1 MTKMFV
7 RAYTKQVNEAERTL
21 VGIASTEVID
31 RYGDIVKQDGWI
43 LDNFK
48 KNPVML
54 WAHNYHDLP
63 IAKIVDVNINGD
75 KLTFKA
81 QFPKPGLNELADK
94 IFELFKDGVLN
105 AFSVGFIPVEYEPNE
120 HGGYTYTKQELL
132 EISAVTVPANQ
143 EALAMALKS
152 IDNEVKEAIIEGMNE
167 SKAEENNGEF
177 KTDKISLKHVRET
190 LEKMGYINVICNKV
204 NELRIKGAVPSHES
218 EKLDENGSWDATEAV
233 NKLRKW
239 ASSDGTGDKDTID
252 WSKYKWGFAWFD
264 SEDKENF
271 GAYKLPHHTVDANNV
286 LVTVWRG
293 VAAAMAALMGA
304 RGGVDIPD
312 SDFDR
317 VYNHLARH
325 YREFDKE
332 PPEKEFILTVR
343 ELNKRLNETELKVNN
358 ILSKVESII
367 KEVEDIMDYITE
379 VEMVKDGNG
388 EVEPEFDNDE
398 AKDETKLNGDEMS
411 KKGLN
416 VSEIKK
422 ILKEI
427 LTEEVDKDE

>member
-63 IAKIVDVNINGD
+63 IAKIVDVNVSDG

-152 IDNEVKEAIIEGMNE
+152 IGDEVKEAIIIGMSE
-167 SKAEENNGEF
+167 S
-177 KTDKISLKHVRET
+177 KTDKISLKHVREMMK
-190 LEKMGYINVICNKV
+190 KMGYLNEIYKETDKV
-204 NELRIKGAVPSHES
+204 HVKGAVPSHES

-233 NKLRKW
+233 NKVRKW

-252 WSKYKWGFAWFD
+252 WNKYKWGFAWFD

-332 PPEKEFILTVR
+332 PPEKEFVLTVR

-379 VEMVKDGNG
+379 VEMAKDGNG
-388 EVEPEFDNDE
+388 EVEPEFDEDE
-398 AKDETKLNGDEMS
+398 ADNETKLNGNERSEKEID
-411 KKGLN
+411 GN
-416 VSEIKK
+416 EIKRM
-422 ILKEI
+422 LKEI
-427 LTEEVDKDE
+427 LNEEVDKDE

>member
-63 IAKIVDVNINGD
+63 IAKIIDVNVSGG

-143 EALAMALKS
+143 EALAMALK
-152 IDNEVKEAIIEGMNE
+152 AL
-167 SKAEENNGEF
+167 AE
-177 KTDKISLKHVRET
+177 T
-190 LEKMGYINVICNKV
+190 
-204 NELRIKGAVPSHES
+204 KGAVPSHES

-233 NKLRKW
+233 NKVRKW

-332 PPEKEFILTVR
+332 PPEKEFVLTVR

-367 KEVEDIMDYITE
+367 KEVEDIMGYITE
-379 VEMVKDGNG
+379 AEMVKDDNG
-388 EVEPEFDNDE
+388 EVEPEFDDE
-398 AKDETKLNGDEMS
+398 EAEDETKLNGDEMS